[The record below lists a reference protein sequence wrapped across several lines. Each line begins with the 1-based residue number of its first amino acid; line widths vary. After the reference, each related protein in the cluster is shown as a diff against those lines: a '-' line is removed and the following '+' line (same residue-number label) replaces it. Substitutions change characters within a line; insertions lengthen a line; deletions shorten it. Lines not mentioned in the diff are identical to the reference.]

1 MNELDKLRNALN
13 DRRPMEQ
20 SPINI
25 CPLLAI
31 AGMGG
36 VNSPDA
42 CVEKR
47 CAWWAVD
54 RCALLALAENL
65 EGLNLGG
72 VNVYHPETR

>member
-20 SPINI
+20 SPIN
-25 CPLLAI
+25 
-31 AGMGG
+31 MGG